1 MLEAIFAPQAI
12 AVVGASPDER
22 KLGHTVLRNIVQNG
36 YPGAIFPI
44 HPTAEA
50 VLGHK
55 AYPSVALLPQTPDLA
70 VIVVPPQ
77 AVIPVAEECG
87 QKGVKALI
95 VITAGFREVG
105 LEGRKLEDQLLAIVR
120 RYGMR
125 MVGPNCLGV
134 IDNVAHMNASF
145 AALMPLDGTIA
156 FMSQSGAMCTAILD
170 WSVDE
175 GIGFSRFVSLGNKA
189 DVDEAALLQ
198 AWNNDPQSRV
208 ILAYLEGISD
218 GPRFMSVARE
228 VTRQTPVIAIK
239 SGTTAA
245 GSRAISSH
253 TGSLAGSEVAYEA
266 AFRQSGILRART
278 MQDVFDQALI
288 FAYQPLIT
296 GDRIAIVTN
305 AGGPGILATDA
316 VENAGLQLARFDP
329 ATIQQLQ
336 AQLPPTANV
345 FNPIDIIGDARSDRY
360 HIGIKAA
367 LADPNVDA
375 VLVLLT
381 PQAQSDVP
389 ETAQVIADLAE
400 AQSGPD
406 TQRVKPVIAS
416 FMGEHSLGP
425 ALKILNERRI
435 PNYPFPER
443 AVQALKAMVAYKQ
456 WRDRPVGDYATFDVD
471 KARARR
477 TFDEVRSQGRLEL
490 GEIEAREVMA
500 AYGLRLPPSELA
512 RSPEEAVEI
521 ANRIGYPVVLK
532 ISSPDI
538 LHKSDIGGVR
548 AGISSASEAR
558 DAYELIEYRAR
569 RYQPNADIRGVL
581 VQQMAPKGRECLVG
595 VSRDPT
601 LGPLIA
607 FGMGGIYVEVLKD
620 VVFRLAPLSR
630 QEAREQIESIRSF
643 PILRGVRGQPPADI
657 DSIIDTLLRT
667 SQLVSDFPE
676 IVEMDINPLVV
687 YDQGQGSM
695 VLDARIILHEQR
707 IDEAAEHA
715 VSVGK

>member
-1 MLEAIFAPQAI
+1 MLEAIFAPRSI
-12 AVVGASPDER
+12 AVVGASPDAQ
-22 KLGHTVLRNIVQNG
+22 KLGHTVFKNIVQNHF
-36 YPGAIFPI
+36 PGALYPI
-44 HPTAEA
+44 HPTAQE

-55 AYPSVALLPQTPDLA
+55 AFPSVALLPETPDLA
-70 VIVVPPQ
+70 VVVVPPQ
-77 AVIPVAEECG
+77 AVLAVAEECG
-87 QKGVKALI
+87 TKGVKGLI
-95 VITAGFREVG
+95 VITAGFKEVG
-105 LEGRKLEDQLLAIVR
+105 GEGRQLEEQLLAIVR
-120 RYGMR
+120 RHQMR

-145 AALMPLDGTIA
+145 AALMPLEGSIA
-156 FMSQSGAMCTAILD
+156 FMSQSGAICTAILD
-170 WSVDE
+170 WSVVE

-189 DVDEAALLQ
+189 DVDEVALLQ
-198 AWNNDPQSRV
+198 AWNDDPQSRV
-208 ILAYLEGISD
+208 ILAYLEGISN
-218 GPRFMSVARE
+218 GPAFMKVARE

-253 TGSLAGSEVAYEA
+253 TGSLAGSESAYEA
-266 AFRQSGILRART
+266 AFLQSGILRART

-288 FAYQPLIT
+288 FAYQPLI
-296 GDRIAIVTN
+296 GGNRIAIVTN

-316 VENAGLQLARFDP
+316 VENAELRLAQFAPD
-329 ATIQQLQ
+329 TIAQLQ
-336 AQLPPTANV
+336 ANLPPTANV
-345 FNPIDIIGDARSDRY
+345 YNPIDIIGDAKSDRY
-360 HIGIKAA
+360 RTGIAAA

-375 VLVLLT
+375 VLVLFT
-381 PQAQSDVP
+381 PQAQSDVA
-389 ETAQVIADLAE
+389 ETAEVIAELAE
-400 AQSGPD
+400 AQPEP
-406 TQRVKPVIAS
+406 RKPVVAS
-416 FMGEHSLGP
+416 FMGEKSLGP

-443 AVQALKAMVAYKQ
+443 AVSALRAMVAYKQ
-456 WRDRPVGDYATFDVD
+456 WRERPAGDYASFEVD
-471 KARARR
+471 QERVRK

-490 GEIEAREVMA
+490 GEIEAREIMA

-548 AGISSASEAR
+548 AGINSASEAR

-581 VQQMAPKGRECLVG
+581 VQQQAPRGRECLVG
-595 VSRDPT
+595 VSRDPQ
-601 LGPLIA
+601 LGSLIG

-620 VVFRLAPLSR
+620 VTFRLAPLSR
-630 QEAREQIESIRSF
+630 QEAQEQIESINSY

-657 DSIIDTLLRT
+657 DSILDTLLRT
-667 SQLVSDFPE
+667 SQLVMDFPE
-676 IVEMDINPLVV
+676 IVEMDINPLMV
-687 YDQGQGSM
+687 YDQGQGSI
-695 VLDARIILHEQR
+695 VLDARIILHEQ
-707 IDEAAEHA
+707 
-715 VSVGK
+715 

>member
-1 MLEAIFAPQAI
+1 MLEAIFAPNAI

-36 YPGAIFPI
+36 FPGVIYPI
-44 HPTAEA
+44 HPTAAE
-50 VLGHK
+50 VLGRR
-55 AYPSVALLPQTPDLA
+55 AFPSVTVVPETPDLA

-77 AVIPVAEECG
+77 AVLEVAEECG
-87 QKGVKALI
+87 EKGVKGLI
-95 VITAGFREVG
+95 VITAGFKEVG
-105 LEGRKLEDQLLAIVR
+105 GEGQKLEDELLAIVR

-145 AALMPLDGTIA
+145 AALMPLEGSIA
-156 FMSQSGAMCTAILD
+156 FMSQSGAICTAILD
-170 WSVDE
+170 WSVAE

-189 DVDEAALLQ
+189 DVDEVALLK
-198 AWNNDPQSRV
+198 AWNDDPQSRV

-218 GPRFMSVARE
+218 GPGFIDVARQ
-228 VTRQTPVIAIK
+228 VTKETPVIAIK

-253 TGSLAGSEVAYEA
+253 TGSLAGSENAYEA

-288 FAYQPLIT
+288 FAYQPLIN

-316 VENAGLQLARFDP
+316 VENAGLQLARFSAD
-329 ATIQQLQ
+329 TIAQLQ

-345 FNPIDIIGDARSDRY
+345 YNPIDIIGDAKSDRY
-360 HIGIKAA
+360 HAGIKAA

-375 VLVLLT
+375 VLVLFT
-381 PQAQSDVP
+381 PQAQSDVA
-389 ETAQVIADLAE
+389 ETAQVIAELAE
-400 AQSGPD
+400 GQPEP
-406 TQRVKPVIAS
+406 RKPVVAS
-416 FMGEHSLGP
+416 FMGEKSLGP

-443 AVQALKAMVAYKQ
+443 AVSALKAMVAYQ
-456 WRDRPVGDYATFDVD
+456 EWRERPAGEYVSFEVD
-471 KARARR
+471 KERVQR
-477 TFDEVRSQGRLEL
+477 TFDAVRAEGRLEL

-500 AYGLRLPPSELA
+500 AYGMRLPQSELA
-512 RSPEEAVEI
+512 RTSEEAVEM

-548 AGISSASEAR
+548 AGISNAAEAR
-558 DAYELIEYRAR
+558 DAFELIEYRAR

-581 VQQMAPKGRECLVG
+581 VQQQAPKGRECLVG
-595 VSRDPT
+595 VSRDPQ
-601 LGPLIA
+601 LGPMIG

-620 VVFRLAPLSR
+620 VVFRLAPLSM
-630 QEAREQIESIRSF
+630 QEAQEQIEAIRSF

-657 DSIIDTLLRT
+657 ASILDTILRT

-676 IVEMDINPLVV
+676 IVEMDINPLMV
-687 YDQGQGSM
+687 YDQGQGSI
-695 VLDARIILHEQR
+695 VLDARIILNDQR
-707 IDEAAEHA
+707 VTAGGEAGGTH
-715 VSVGK
+715 GH

>member
-1 MLEAIFAPQAI
+1 MLEAIFAPRSI
-12 AVVGASPDER
+12 AVVGASPDPR
-22 KLGHTVLRNIVQNG
+22 KLGHTVLKNIVENG
-36 YPGAIFPI
+36 FPGAIYPI
-44 HPTAEA
+44 HPSADE

-55 AYPSVALLPQTPDLA
+55 VYPSVSAIPETPDLA

-77 AVIPVAEECG
+77 AVLQVAEECG
-87 QKGVKALI
+87 ERGVQGLI
-95 VITAGFREVG
+95 VITAGFKEVG
-105 LEGRKLEDQLLAIVR
+105 HEGQKLEDELLAIVR
-120 RYGMR
+120 RYKMR

-134 IDNVAHMNASF
+134 IDNVAKMNASF
-145 AALMPLDGTIA
+145 AALMPLPGNIA
-156 FMSQSGAMCTAILD
+156 FMSQSGAICTAILD
-170 WSVDE
+170 WSIVE

-189 DVDEAALLQ
+189 DVDEVALLQ
-198 AWNNDPQSRV
+198 AWNDDPQSRV
-208 ILAYLEGISD
+208 ILAYLEGISR
-218 GPRFMSVARE
+218 GPEFMKVARE

-253 TGSLAGSEVAYEA
+253 TGSLAGSEAAYEA

-288 FAYQPLIT
+288 FAYQPMIR
-296 GDRIAIVTN
+296 GDRVAIVTN

-316 VENAGLQLARFDP
+316 VENAGLQLARFESS
-329 ATIQQLQ
+329 TIERLQ
-336 AQLPPTANV
+336 RDLPPTANV

-360 HIGIKAA
+360 RVGIEAA

-389 ETAQVIADLAE
+389 ETAEVIAELADSQPE
-400 AQSGPD
+400 P
-406 TQRVKPVIAS
+406 RKPVVAS
-416 FMGEHSLGP
+416 FMGEYSLGP

-443 AVQALKAMVAYKQ
+443 AVAALQAMHTYKQ
-456 WRDRPVGDYATFDVD
+456 RSEQPPGEYESFEVD
-471 KARARR
+471 HERVRK
-477 TFDEVRSQGRLEL
+477 TFDEVRAQVRLEL
-490 GEIEAREVMA
+490 GEVEAREIMA
-500 AYGLRLPPSELA
+500 AYGMRLPESELA

-521 ANRIGYPVVLK
+521 ANRLGYPVVMK

-548 AGISSASEAR
+548 VGISSASEAR

-569 RYQPNADIRGVL
+569 RYQPNADIRGIL
-581 VQQMAPKGRECLVG
+581 IQQQAPKGRECLVG
-595 VSRDPT
+595 VSRDPQ
-601 LGPLIA
+601 LGPMIG

-620 VVFRLAPLSR
+620 VVFRLAPLSK

-643 PILRGVRGQPPADI
+643 PILRGVRGEAPADL
-657 DSIIDTLLRT
+657 DSVLDTLLRV
-667 SQLVSDFPE
+667 SQLVIDYPE
-676 IVEMDINPLVV
+676 IVEMDINPLMV
-687 YDQGQGSM
+687 YDRGQGSL
-695 VLDARIILHEQR
+695 VLDARIILNDPR
-707 IDEAAEHA
+707 PMIDDQH
-715 VSVGK
+715 GDQTGH